1 MQKAKRCFPLSLFPA
16 GLCDHADRV
25 DEWHDVGV
33 DVPVVEREVVPA
45 EEVDRRQAVDQHAAR
60 ETKYWYQ
67 CSNSIYIAPDS
78 TFKFPYF
85 THLCRN
91 SSLFIGS

>member
-1 MQKAKRCFPLSLFPA
+1 MLVNPLPSSLQTSFVHATKGYVQKAKLCFSLSLFPA

-45 EEVDRRQAVDQHAAR
+45 EEVDRRQAVDQHAER
-60 ETKYWYQ
+60 E
-67 CSNSIYIAPDS
+67 
-78 TFKFPYF
+78 
-85 THLCRN
+85 
-91 SSLFIGS
+91 